1 MECDG
6 GDMKVAVIGNRDM
19 LALFRM
25 AGVTECYDK
34 EEKFDEI
41 VKRDD
46 IGILVVSGEFCKKL
60 RNKIVYHR
68 LVKNLPIIVELPE
81 KEEEW
86 EDTIKRLIVRA
97 VGVEVE

>member
-1 MECDG
+1 
-6 GDMKVAVIGNRDM
+6 MKQS
-19 LALFRM
+19 
-25 AGVTECYDK
+25 
-34 EEKFDEI
+34 KFN
-41 VKRDD
+41 
-46 IGILVVSGEFCKKL
+46 ILISTIKKL
-60 RNKIVYHR
+60 KNKIVYHR